1 VRVVVRLGR
10 RVRLTSVLRV
20 LVLCVL
26 VTASVHGP
34 VSVLVFVLVLHVLV
48 WVLVNDAPMSV
59 FVSVDLDR
67 L

>member
-59 FVSVDLDR
+59 FVSVDIDR